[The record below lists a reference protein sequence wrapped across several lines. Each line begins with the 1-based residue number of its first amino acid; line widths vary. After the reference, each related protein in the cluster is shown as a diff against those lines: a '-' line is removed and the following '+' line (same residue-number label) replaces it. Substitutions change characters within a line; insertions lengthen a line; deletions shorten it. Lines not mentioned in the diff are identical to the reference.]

1 MIRALFILL
10 NMRYAVARF
19 HHGLPH
25 KVLNVTQTMSV
36 FVAAPVTVNSTTT
49 ETCPAPTST
58 VPIYST
64 LYPSPNAAP
73 VEITAQSQVVTS
85 YIPQMTWC
93 VGPPIELI
101 PMTGPPY
108 LNGTTEYSTIIAGT
122 GSCETM
128 YSPLETTVCATT
140 LTGLG
145 SKIPVTACDQEI
157 TFSTECGFTVEKA
170 TPITT
175 SGSLITP
182 APSVKRVQTFWL
194 APWQSFTAGEPPSD
208 VEVKICTDLDD
219 GRMECIRY
227 QEVWEVVVVTSTRTT
242 EHTVQISTTVSG
254 PGTLIVATATGIYT
268 DTIESIDLSTVLLL
282 ETEIETESIS
292 SGRKPTATVRTTS
305 EYTSTV
311 YITRHLHHA
320 SSRQVAGF
328 DLALAA
334 AVPRRDVATHTIT
347 KTIYYTEVRKLST
360 NLTDQPGRSAEVAT
374 TEQLSKR
381 DKTVRVNSKS
391 THDSGT
397 DLFNLRV
404 DLASEGYISIYVP
417 SVAVSSFC
425 DGVLK
430 QEGDAMDIHE
440 LLLAVYNATNAVK
453 IPVHRGDATSFCKLT
468 QNKNG
473 PKSSRTSSILSASDI
488 ASAEEPAMSSSVGDT
503 LESTTSSHKLKAFK
517 TSASKTDLN
526 SSDISTPTLSNT
538 VADNSASSTDDPN
551 DSGTST
557 SAKKAPP
564 RITSSVTASATP
576 ESAMNTPSDAMSSD
590 DTVEAPAILHSSL
603 LPSKTSSADD
613 ASTEEETSSEALA
626 TTVSQ
631 ASEADES
638 EVPAESTSSKKKKK
652 ISTSIESDASI
663 PQPTDDASSEEA
675 VVETSSIDDSSED
688 SSTDDSD
695 DSTPLE
701 AATANVLGAADP
713 IPHLTVSSINS
724 WYNVINSYMSSAT
737 ATASMDLDVD
747 APSATADSIDSENGA
762 ARRGIRRT
770 VIGNPALTVSSMN
783 SWYDYISSYMRT
795 AGTPTQT
802 LHTATSRPIARS
814 KPSSNA
820 GVKRVTPLSLLWRKD
835 KRQYDDDSDD
845 TAGDEDDTETPTST
859 STHHKPKP
867 TKTHP
872 SDPVITKLGKG
883 KGKGKGHTGASNPDK
898 EDGEKTERK
907 TNKSTATK
915 GHPKETQTPAP
926 PKNAG
931 QQDEKNAAPTL
942 PSDLS
947 FALATP
953 TTKNAKQHS
962 TTASIPAPPPGT
974 LDTPSG
980 VIIWDPECIV
990 LRSSSPS
997 PSSPSHSPS
1006 NHKASSNSNSNAD
1019 EKRGGDIKGCWR
1031 TPLQSEHVQ
1040 SSNAWNILSDRQN
1053 RHLWLSFWR

>member
-36 FVAAPVTVNSTTT
+36 FVAAP
-49 ETCPAPTST
+49 
-58 VPIYST
+58 
-64 LYPSPNAAP
+64 
-73 VEITAQSQVVTS
+73 
-85 YIPQMTWC
+85 
-93 VGPPIELI
+93 
-101 PMTGPPY
+101 
-108 LNGTTEYSTIIAGT
+108 
-122 GSCETM
+122 
-128 YSPLETTVCATT
+128 TVCATT

-311 YITRHLHHA
+311 
-320 SSRQVAGF
+320 QVAGF
-328 DLALAA
+328 DLTLAA